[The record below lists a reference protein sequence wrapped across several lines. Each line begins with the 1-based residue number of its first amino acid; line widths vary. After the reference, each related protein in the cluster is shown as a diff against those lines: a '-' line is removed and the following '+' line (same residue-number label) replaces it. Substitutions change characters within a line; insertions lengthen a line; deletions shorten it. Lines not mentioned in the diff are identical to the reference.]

1 MSSVFTDV
9 MLSTADNSAH
19 PEPRLPFR
27 RSGQGYNS
35 TGEQEV
41 RQMFS
46 RTHKAERTAA
56 QAWDYLSSAMASAGD
71 SAREAGRHTV
81 DVTSTKAAQ
90 LAGEAGRKSTK
101 LANRATRKSTKL
113 AGRASRKSTKL
124 AGRAG
129 TKVNSVTDVAWARA
143 NAAANA
149 LAGQKPGLPW
159 SLIVGAGLIGVA
171 VGWAA
176 ASAARAAL
184 ERQAEQ
190 EELELAE
197 TAVIVTP
204 ATTAQES

>member
-1 MSSVFTDV
+1 
-9 MLSTADNSAH
+9 
-19 PEPRLPFR
+19 
-27 RSGQGYNS
+27 
-35 TGEQEV
+35 
-41 RQMFS
+41 MFS
-46 RTHKAERTAA
+46 RTHRAERTAT

-71 SAREAGRHTV
+71 TAREAGRHTV
-81 DVTSTKAAQ
+81 DVTSAKAAK
-90 LAGEAGRKSTK
+90 LANEAGRKSTK
-101 LANRATRKSTKL
+101 LAGK
-113 AGRASRKSTKL
+113 ASRRSNKL

-129 TKVNSVTDVAWARA
+129 DRVNSVADEAWARA

-159 SLIVGAGLIGVA
+159 GLIVGAGLLGFA
-171 VGWAA
+171 AGWAA

-204 ATTAQES
+204 APTAQES

>member
-1 MSSVFTDV
+1 
-9 MLSTADNSAH
+9 
-19 PEPRLPFR
+19 
-27 RSGQGYNS
+27 
-35 TGEQEV
+35 
-41 RQMFS
+41 MFS
-46 RTHKAERTAA
+46 RTHRAERTAA

-81 DVTSTKAAQ
+81 DVTSAKATK
-90 LAGEAGRKSTK
+90 LANEASRKSTRLANEAGRKSTK
-101 LANRATRKSTKL
+101 LANRASRRSNKL
-113 AGRASRKSTKL
+113 AS
-124 AGRAG
+124 RAG
-129 TKVNSVTDVAWARA
+129 SRVNSAADEAWARA

-159 SLIVGAGLIGVA
+159 GLIVGAGLIGFA
-171 VGWAA
+171 AGWAA

-204 ATTAQES
+204 APTARES